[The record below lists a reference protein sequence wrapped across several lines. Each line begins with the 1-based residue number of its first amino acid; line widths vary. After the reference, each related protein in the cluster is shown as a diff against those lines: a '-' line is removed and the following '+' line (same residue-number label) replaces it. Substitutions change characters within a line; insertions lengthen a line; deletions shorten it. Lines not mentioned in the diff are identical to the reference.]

1 MTKSNQS
8 LSKKVNLNDFS
19 NAISPVG
26 AILTFAF
33 CLLFFICV
41 LQPTTYNTNYTFEL
55 TQLLSTKSFVEYKF
69 SYSNN
74 EIPLVVLA
82 GIVIGIAQ
90 FDFLH
95 KKSYLTTLLSFGVK
109 REKLFRHRLLIPLI
123 TSVVAILITEFI
135 ALGINIKV
143 IGFSDELPLIFI
155 SKLLSILKYFL
166 FSYTATIVSFVFSG
180 RTVEAIL
187 SSCAFVTISD
197 IIIIFTKYTSD
208 FALYGKPYTF
218 DIFMDDSKLVALNP
232 LGGILST
239 AAETN
244 SINTDYALCVISSV
258 IWLTICVAVLFILTE
273 YFKKNYKS
281 ERSGFK
287 GICKPLVAVV
297 TCTLSFFVAV
307 VFIIIADEIFFYM
320 YSKAVILCTLALS
333 ISGAFVIAAAIYLLV
348 YKSSKKLK
356 SAFIGSG
363 ITSGVIA
370 ITFIV
375 CVTGVFGTYNKA
387 PALSEIDSITISNP
401 FPEFTTEHYDGSF
414 TNMYAIGMQYA
425 FTFTDEED
433 ILLLCET
440 HELFS
445 DTAEEQFES
454 DFMLR
459 YNLKNGKVVER
470 NFMHINKEALEKILP
485 LWDSETVKALYCEL
499 LFPDYKAFEDFT
511 YDYYET
517 GHYKEPMA
525 LAKFDSEYMALSF
538 LSKHGV
544 TTNFLI
550 QEKDAFTEK
559 QYIQLKNAVYKDL
572 CEMSYKDF
580 FTPTT
585 EYYGTLYFQ
594 KALMYSDGTF
604 ELPVTAAMKNT
615 VAFLKGLPFSDE
627 LFSESNVKKMAVA
640 NVIDFI
646 RFYNGELMLNEYH
659 EACLSDDHELS
670 AFTLYDINPPVT
682 MITDEKEQAQIL
694 ENAYSFYLLGNS
706 GKLVFVEFENGT
718 YMTYGLPE

>member
-1 MTKSNQS
+1 MTKSKQS

-19 NAISPVG
+19 NAISPLG
-26 AILTFAF
+26 AVLTFAF

-55 TQLLSTKSFVEYKF
+55 TQLLSMKSFLEYKF

-82 GIVIGIAQ
+82 GIVIGASQ
-90 FDFLH
+90 FNFLH

-109 REKLFRHRLLIPLI
+109 RERLFRHRLLLPLI
-123 TSVVAILITEFI
+123 TSVVIIIVTELI

-143 IGFSDELPLIFI
+143 LGFADDLPLIFI

-166 FSYTATIVSFVFSG
+166 FSYTATVVSFVFTG
-180 RTVEAIL
+180 RTIEAIL

-197 IIIIFTKYTSD
+197 IIIIFTKYTSS
-208 FALYGKPYTF
+208 FALYGKPYTDVF
-218 DIFMDDSKLVALNP
+218 RDDSKLVAINP

-239 AAETN
+239 AAEEK
-244 SINTDYALCVISSV
+244 SINSDYILSIISSV
-258 IWLTICVAVLFILTE
+258 VWLTICIAVLFILTE

-287 GICKPLVAVV
+287 GICKPLVALV
-297 TCTLSFFVAV
+297 TCTLSFFVSV
-307 VFIIIADEIFFYM
+307 VFITIADSTFFNM
-320 YSKAVILCTLALS
+320 YSKSVILCTLTLS
-333 ISGAFVIAAAIYLLV
+333 IAGAFIIAAAIYLLI
-348 YKSSKKLK
+348 YRNSKKIK

-363 ITSGVIA
+363 FASIVIVTTFIICITSI
-370 ITFIV
+370 FDS
-375 CVTGVFGTYNKA
+375 YNKA
-387 PALSEIDSITISNP
+387 PALDEIESITISNP
-401 FPEFTTEHYDGSF
+401 FPEFTTEHYDCGF
-414 TNMYAIGMQYA
+414 ANTYTVGTQYS
-425 FTFTDEED
+425 FTFTDEKD
-433 ILLLCET
+433 IKLICEA

-459 YNLKNGKVVER
+459 YTLKSGEIKER
-470 NFMHINKEALEKILP
+470 NFKHINQEALEKILP
-485 LWDSETVKALYCEL
+485 LWDSEPIKALYCEL

-511 YDYYET
+511 YDYYEM
-517 GHYKEPMA
+517 GYYKEPMA
-525 LAKFDSEYMALSF
+525 VADFNSEYMALSF
-538 LSKHGV
+538 LSKYGV
-544 TTNFLI
+544 TTNLLKW
-550 QEKDAFTEK
+550 KDKAFTEK
-559 QYIQLKNAVYKDL
+559 QYIELKNAVYKDL

-580 FTPTT
+580 FTPSA

-615 VAFLKGLPFSDE
+615 VSFLESLPFYSE
-627 LFSESNVKKMAVA
+627 LMTKNEIKKMAVA
-640 NVIDFI
+640 DVESFM
-646 RFYNGELMLNEYH
+646 RFYNGEHMLNEYH
-659 EACLSDDHELS
+659 EICLSDDHELS
-670 AFTLYDINPPVT
+670 AYTLSDNNAPVT
-682 MITDEKEQAQIL
+682 MITDKKEMERIL
-694 ENAYSFYLLGNS
+694 DNAYTFYLLGNS
-706 GKLVFVEFENGT
+706 GKLVFVEFENGS